1 MSPEEVDAYLAGRHS
16 MTVASIGKDGRPH
29 LVAMWYGF
37 FADGSPGFWTFEKSQ
52 KVVNLRRDPRVTC
65 LVESGERYEELRGVQ
80 LVGRAEVLDDEA
92 SLRELGRSV
101 VPRYFEVS
109 NDGDLEAIIVTTMR
123 KRVAVKI
130 DVAEVVS
137 WDHTKLGG
145 RY

>member
-1 MSPEEVDAYLAGRHS
+1 MTPEEVDAYLQGRHS
-16 MTVASIGKDGRPH
+16 MSVASLGKDGQPH

-52 KVVNLRRDPRVTC
+52 KVLNLRRDPRITC
-65 LVESGERYEELRGVQ
+65 LIESGEKYEELRGVQ
-80 LVGRAEVLDDEA
+80 LVGRAELLDDEE
-92 SLRELGRSV
+92 SLRELGQSV

-109 NDGDLEAIIVTTMR
+109 NDDDLEAIIVTTMR

-137 WDHTKLGG
+137 WDHAKLGG